1 LHLLNP
7 SQNQKKKWSSQQNH
21 SFLNFKKLKSLE
33 ERKKLSENN
42 HIEIMEQFPFFEIF
56 SKEEKETI
64 ASCSSNIIKYQN
76 GNKLITQGDEDH
88 SIFIIL
94 SGNAI
99 VTQNQAPNS
108 AINTLRSG
116 AVIGE
121 MAFLAQKP
129 RTSNVIAQGEVICL
143 KLDGDL
149 LRTLEPHISSK
160 FKDRFIQVLIRRVE
174 KKDEFILKLKKEL
187 ELIYENEKR
196 KAAISQAQ
204 EQKKTQED
212 FDDNQSEIRSLIG
225 EINDILKDA

>member
-1 LHLLNP
+1 MHLLNP
-7 SQNQKKKWSSQQNH
+7 SQNQKKNRSIQQNH

-76 GNKLITQGDEDH
+76 GNNLITQGDEDH

-149 LRTLEPHISSK
+149 LRTLEPHIASK
-160 FKDRFIQVLIRRVE
+160 FKDRFI
-174 KKDEFILKLKKEL
+174 
-187 ELIYENEKR
+187 
-196 KAAISQAQ
+196 
-204 EQKKTQED
+204 
-212 FDDNQSEIRSLIG
+212 
-225 EINDILKDA
+225 

>member
-1 LHLLNP
+1 
-7 SQNQKKKWSSQQNH
+7 
-21 SFLNFKKLKSLE
+21 
-33 ERKKLSENN
+33 
-42 HIEIMEQFPFFEIF
+42 MDQFRFFEIF

-64 ASCSSNIIKYQN
+64 ASCSSNIIKFQN
-76 GNKLITQGDEDH
+76 GTNIITQGENDH

-94 SGNAI
+94 SGNAM
-99 VTQNQAPNS
+99 VTQDQAPKS

-116 AVIGE
+116 GVIGE
-121 MAFLAQKP
+121 MSFLAQKP
-129 RTSNVIAQGEVICL
+129 RSSNVIAQGEVICL

-149 LRTLEPHISSK
+149 LRTLEPHIASK

-196 KAAISQAQ
+196 KAALAKAQTQAQ
-204 EQKKTQED
+204 KKPQPQDD

-225 EINDILKDA
+225 EINDILKDG

>member
-1 LHLLNP
+1 
-7 SQNQKKKWSSQQNH
+7 
-21 SFLNFKKLKSLE
+21 
-33 ERKKLSENN
+33 
-42 HIEIMEQFPFFEIF
+42 MEQFPFFEIF

-64 ASCSSNIIKYQN
+64 AACSSNIIKFQN
-76 GNKLITQGDEDH
+76 GDRIITQGDNDH

-94 SGNAI
+94 SGNAR
-99 VTQNQAPNS
+99 VTQDQAPNS

-121 MAFLAQKP
+121 MAFLAHKP
-129 RTSNVIAQGEVICL
+129 RTSNVITQGEVICL

-149 LRTLEPHISSK
+149 LRTLEPHIASK

-196 KAAISQAQ
+196 KAALAQAKAQAQ
-204 EQKKTQED
+204 KKPQDD

>member
-1 LHLLNP
+1 
-7 SQNQKKKWSSQQNH
+7 
-21 SFLNFKKLKSLE
+21 
-33 ERKKLSENN
+33 
-42 HIEIMEQFPFFEIF
+42 MDQFPFFEIF

-64 ASCSSNIIKYQN
+64 ASCSSNIIKFQN
-76 GNKLITQGDEDH
+76 GTNIITQGENDH

-94 SGNAI
+94 SGNAM
-99 VTQNQAPNS
+99 VTQDQAPKS

-116 AVIGE
+116 GVIGE
-121 MAFLAQKP
+121 MSFLAQKP
-129 RTSNVIAQGEVICL
+129 RSSNVIAQGEVICL

-149 LRTLEPHISSK
+149 LRTLEPHIASK

-196 KAAISQAQ
+196 KAALAKAQTQAQ
-204 EQKKTQED
+204 KKPQPQDD

-225 EINDILKDA
+225 EINDILKDG